1 MESTMQRF
9 SSFDIK
15 ELKLVY
21 RILHHNLMNHTELMD
36 AEFLESLQSWL
47 QYRAV
52 QDGVDLTDHS
62 QWSGWLNGQAIA
74 SGQQAAQPRVIPLS
88 LATDGD

>member
-1 MESTMQRF
+1 MQRF
-9 SSFDIK
+9 STFDVK

-62 QWSGWLNGQAIA
+62 QWSGWLNDQKVA
-74 SGQQAAQPRVIPLS
+74 SEQQTSQPRVIPFS
-88 LATDGD
+88 LATDAD

>member
-1 MESTMQRF
+1 MQRF

-62 QWSGWLNGQAIA
+62 QWSGWLNGQAAA
-74 SGQQAAQPRVIPLS
+74 SDQQTSQKRVIPLS
-88 LATDGD
+88 LANDED